1 MCFCHLY
8 YYYFYLLLLRIHFSS
23 VLVFISDF
31 SLDFSTF
38 VLSFYCFIYRLQF
51 NILLLFV
58 LVLSWSKNV
67 SAFVIFLCIPQ

>member
-1 MCFCHLY
+1 MLLSFY
-8 YYYFYLLLLRIHFSS
+8 YEFYLLLLRINFSS

-51 NILLLFV
+51 NI
-58 LVLSWSKNV
+58 
-67 SAFVIFLCIPQ
+67 I